1 MTRARKWLPGAG
13 IFAGVLA
20 LLALVA
26 VRLIPSDEELAR
38 RAADELETALGV
50 PVTIGALHWRLL
62 PSPSV
67 VIEDAA
73 TGQPQPIEIKRLT
86 AWLDTS
92 ALWQR
97 RLKVERA
104 QLAGAVLPQLS
115 LRGLGR
121 QPANSGPEEAK
132 TFTLD
137 GVPLARIE
145 FRDVTWVSRRGI
157 RLVYDGEADFDAGW
171 RPRTAALRRP
181 GTNPPAE
188 VALARQGQDDRWEVR
203 STVGGGTAHG
213 EVQLHTGAD
222 GGLRLAGKLQPRD
235 IDIASALQAFNR
247 RSMVEGKISGDTTLS
262 ASGARLGQIAQSLH
276 TATKFTVGPATLLR
290 FDVDKA
296 IRSLGREHEG
306 STPLDA
312 ISGQIDTQNTPKGM
326 VVTYTGLKT
335 RSGALSATG
344 QARVAN
350 RQIDA
355 ELAVDLVDGIVGVP
369 LTLSGPVDKV
379 RVSVPPSALAGAA
392 VGTAV
397 LPGIGTA
404 IGARIGSAIGRL
416 LGPEPEGK
424 RRLAPVEK

>member
-1 MTRARKWLPGAG
+1 MTRARQWPLGAG
-13 IFAGVLA
+13 IFLGVLA
-20 LLALVA
+20 LLAVVVA
-26 VRLIPSDEELAR
+26 RLIPPDEELAR
-38 RAADELETALGV
+38 RASGELEAALGV
-50 PVTIGALHWRLL
+50 PVSIGALHWRLL

-73 TGQPQPIEIKRLT
+73 TGQPQPIEVKRLT
-86 AWLDTS
+86 AWLDMS

-104 QLAGAVLPQLS
+104 QVAGAVLPQLS
-115 LRGLGR
+115 LRGLGG
-121 QPANSGPEEAK
+121 QPAASGQQAK
-132 TFTLD
+132 PFTLD
-137 GVPLARIE
+137 GLPLARIE
-145 FRDVTWVSRRGI
+145 FRDVTWVSRRGT

-181 GTNPPAE
+181 GVSPPAQ
-188 VALARQGQDDRWEVR
+188 LTLTRQGRDDRWEVH

-213 EVQLHTGAD
+213 EMQLHTNAD
-222 GGLRLAGKLQPRD
+222 GALRLAGKLQPRD
-235 IDIASALQAFNR
+235 IDIVSALQAFNR
-247 RSMVEGKISGDTTLS
+247 RSMVSGKVSGETTLS
-262 ASGARLGQIAQSLH
+262 ASGSHLGEIARSLH
-276 TATKFTVGPATLLR
+276 TATRFNAGPATLLR

-296 IRSLGREHEG
+296 IRSLGREHAG

-312 ISGQIDTQNTPKGM
+312 ISGQVDTQNTPQGT
-326 VVTYTGLKT
+326 VVSYTGLQA

-350 RQIDA
+350 RQVDA

-369 LTLSGPVDKV
+369 LRLSGPVDKV
-379 RVSVPPSALAGAA
+379 RVAVPPSALAGAA
-392 VGTAV
+392 VGTAL
-397 LPGIGTA
+397 LPGVGTA

-416 LGPEPEGK
+416 LGSEPEGQ

>member
-1 MTRARKWLPGAG
+1 MTRARRWLLGAG
-13 IFAGVLA
+13 IFAGLLV
-20 LLALVA
+20 LLAVVVA
-26 VRLIPSDEELAR
+26 RLIPSDEELAR
-38 RAADELETALGV
+38 CASGELEAALGV
-50 PVTIGALHWRLL
+50 PVSIGALHWRLL

-67 VIEDAA
+67 VIENAA
-73 TGQPQPIEIKRLT
+73 TGQPQPIEVKRLSV
-86 AWLDTS
+86 WLDTS

-104 QLAGAVLPQLS
+104 LVAGAVLPQLS

-121 QPANSGPEEAK
+121 PPAASAPLEAK

-137 GVPLARIE
+137 GLPPARIE

-181 GTNPPAE
+181 GTSPPAE
-188 VALARQGQDDRWEVR
+188 MALACQGQDDRWEVKN
-203 STVGGGTAHG
+203 TVGGGTAHG
-213 EVQLHTGAD
+213 DMQLQTGAD
-222 GGLRLAGKLQPRD
+222 GGLRLAGKLQPRH
-235 IDIASALQAFNR
+235 IDIVSTLQAFGR
-247 RSMVEGKISGDTTLS
+247 RSVVAGKLSGDTTLS
-262 ASGARLGQIAQSLH
+262 ARGSNLVDIAWSLH
-276 TATKFTVGPATLLR
+276 TTTRFSVGPATLLR
-290 FDVDKA
+290 FDVGKA
-296 IRSLGREHEG
+296 IRSLGREHDG

-312 ISGQIDTQNTPKGM
+312 ISGQIDTQNTPQGM
-326 VVTYTGLKT
+326 VVTFTGLKM

-344 QARVAN
+344 KARVAN

-355 ELAVDLVDGIVGVP
+355 ELAVDLVDGVVGVP

-379 RVSVPPSALAGAA
+379 RVAVPPSALAGAA

-397 LPGIGTA
+397 LPGVGTA
-404 IGARIGSAIGRL
+404 IGARIGSAIGKL
-416 LGPEPEGK
+416 LGSEPEDK

>member
-1 MTRARKWLPGAG
+1 MTRARKWLLGAG
-13 IFAGVLA
+13 IFAGLLA
-20 LLALVA
+20 LLAVVVA
-26 VRLIPSDEELAR
+26 RLIPSNEELAR
-38 RAADELETALGV
+38 RAAGELEAALGV
-50 PVTIGALHWRLL
+50 PVSIGALHWRLL

-67 VIEDAA
+67 VIENAA
-73 TGQPQPIEIKRLT
+73 TGQSQPIEVKRLS

-104 QLAGAVLPQLS
+104 QVEGAVLPQLS

-121 QPANSGPEEAK
+121 PPAASGPQAAK

-137 GVPLARIE
+137 GLPLARIE

-157 RLVYDGEADFDAGW
+157 RLAYDGEADFDAGW
-171 RPRTAALRRP
+171 RPRTAALRRS
-181 GTNPPAE
+181 GASPPAE
-188 VALARQGQDDRWEVR
+188 LALVRQGPDDRWEVQ
-203 STVGGGTAHG
+203 SSVGGGTANG
-213 EVQLHTGAD
+213 EVQLQAGAD
-222 GGLRLAGKLQPRD
+222 GGLRLAGKLQPRN

-247 RSMVEGKISGDTTLS
+247 RSIVSGKASGDTRLL
-262 ASGARLGQIAQSLH
+262 ASGSNLGDIAQSLH
-276 TATKFTVGPATLLR
+276 TTTKFNVGPATLLR

-296 IRSLGREHEG
+296 IRSLGREHAG

-312 ISGQIDTQNTPKGM
+312 ISGQIDTQNTPQG
-326 VVTYTGLKT
+326 VVVSYTGLKT

-344 QARVAN
+344 KARVAN

-369 LTLSGPVDKV
+369 LRLSGPVDKV
-379 RVSVPPSALAGAA
+379 RVAVPPSALAGAA

-397 LPGIGTA
+397 LPGVGTA

-416 LGPEPEGK
+416 LGSEPEGK
-424 RRLAPVEK
+424 RRLAPVER